1 MSKKKKPFDAVRE
14 FEKRWCRDC
23 HWIVQWAMTECP
35 EQCGQDG
42 RGIRAV
48 LEVAGKMDK
57 QYCIEVFEM
66 FVKNTALGPYDDIR
80 YRKDGLAIFPV
91 SQLRALLEALPE
103 KEEK

>member
-1 MSKKKKPFDAVRE
+1 MSEKKGPFDAAI
-14 FEKRWCRDC
+14 KILRDS
-23 HWIVQWAMTECP
+23 T
-35 EQCGQDG
+35 
-42 RGIRAV
+42 IRLRAFNIKPNDIDFAIRV

-91 SQLRALLEALPE
+91 SQLRALLEVLPE